1 MKKSNNRVWLIL
13 GIIVIVFGV
22 LIPFVFLN
30 QSRYYD
36 YNRTTHPGT
45 ETYEITITSKDKI
58 NDIQHVSVELSLI
71 QGGTKGYEIYSVTEE
86 KTGNKY
92 EYKCKLI
99 VSDNWVNVKEIDTLE
114 IKTAEDTFAV
124 SEKIGLSTKIPV
136 AVFICVV
143 GGFMIFIHFFN
154 NNSNNRA
161 YEMKEIIMQSARNT
175 LWKNE
180 EVKSEEL
187 VSEPKEVKEEPQPK
201 VCEYCGSASEHDAK
215 SCQYCGAKFK
225 IN

>member
-13 GIIVIVFGV
+13 GIIVIVLGV

-30 QSRYYD
+30 QSTYYD
-36 YNRTTHPGT
+36 YNHTTHPGT
-45 ETYEITITSKDKI
+45 ETYEITITSKEKI
-58 NDIQHVSVELSLI
+58 KNIEHVSVELDLI
-71 QGGTKGYEIYSVTEE
+71 QGGTKGYEIYSITEE

-99 VSDNWVNVKEIDTLE
+99 VREDWVNVKEIDSLE
-114 IKTAEDTFAV
+114 IKTADDTFAV
-124 SEKIGLSTKIPV
+124 SKKLGLSTKIPV

-154 NNSNNRA
+154 NNSKNRVL
-161 YEMKEIIMQSARNT
+161 EMKEIIMESARNT
-175 LWKNE
+175 LWKNDE
-180 EVKSEEL
+180 DADKEPEIVEQPQE
-187 VSEPKEVKEEPQPK
+187 EPKAK
-201 VCEYCGSASEHDAK
+201 VCEYCGSASDSDEK
-215 SCQYCGAKFK
+215 VCKYCGAKFK